1 MVIKILLDLM
11 LHNLQFGDSV
21 VVLENLLH
29 ERLTFEG
36 FLEASFVS
44 FPVLRQLLATQV
56 PPKLLFVRF
65 NLVELLEVHG
75 VVEEAVVGAVDL
87 AVEIQ
92 PDTILFPRQTEPLL
106 MKHTFLSLVP
116 RFDIWASLAT
126 FVLEGLV
133 LDLVLLGVIVR
144 IKRGI
149 HALPVTLLLRLP
161 DLRCQEAR
169 LLLVLQLDFLAFDED
184 ENAVAE
190 FVFEVEFGKLVIAI
204 VFGGVEEGAL
214 VAISRQ
220 TVRYILDSFHSLLL
234 HLFLCQLLLL

>member
-1 MVIKILLDLM
+1 M

-92 PDTILFPRQTEPLL
+92 PDTILFPRQTESLL
-106 MKHTFLSLVP
+106 MMHTFLSLVP

-133 LDLVLLGVIVR
+133 LGLVLLGVIVR

-184 ENAVAE
+184 ENAVTE